1 MNVNSVIFRVLSVIF
16 RVLMSCTKILMVYSQ
31 MLTRVLLT
39 QSLQMSGYNCKFV
52 YPLLKRHECSE
63 CHLAMRDPVQTE
75 CGHLFCKECLEPI
88 LKQRSPICPLDNE
101 PISREGVCM
110 YITSRWI
117 YMYMYMYLKVTIIAG
132 TFFCRFRILCIYWY
146 QNFAILDTERVC
158 SYVDLFCCKSA
169 NFSTQK

>member
-1 MNVNSVIFRVLSVIF
+1 MYKNFTN
-16 RVLMSCTKILMVYSQ
+16 TKQI
-31 MLTRVLLT
+31 TRVFLS

-52 YPLLKRHECSE
+52 YPLLKRHECPE

-110 YITSRWI
+110 YIVYTVN
-117 YMYMYMYLKVTIIAG
+117 LKVTIIAG
-132 TFFCRFRILCIYWY
+132 TYFCRFRILCVYRY
-146 QNFAILDTERVC
+146 QIL
-158 SYVDLFCCKSA
+158 LFLIPLKWTWGTNPTILVFWCKSA
-169 NFSTQK
+169 NFGTCKKLIVTLRWYIHNAQT